1 MSDLD
6 VEIADCIAT
15 VTINRP
21 VQRNSMTLAMWRD
34 MARQFQRLSADGDV
48 RCIILTGAGQDFSTG
63 ADISEFGEVRADA
76 DQAAAYEIAVDACSD
91 AIQAA
96 RQPTIAAL
104 HGYCLGGGCHMAM
117 ACDFRVA
124 DATATV
130 GIPAARL
137 SIVYG
142 VRSTQRLLAIVGL
155 PAAKRILFSAERFD
169 SEEGLRIGFVDR
181 VGQSA
186 VDAARAFATVM
197 AQNAPLSIAGAKAIL
212 TGLAMGPGALDLGE
226 AERIIA
232 AAADSSDYGEGRAAF
247 AAKRPPQFKGC

>member
-1 MSDLD
+1 MSDIETQ
-6 VEIADCIAT
+6 VADRLAI

-21 VQRNSMTLAMWRD
+21 AQRNSMTLAMWRG
-34 MARQFQRLSADGDV
+34 MAATFARLSADPDV
-48 RCIILTGAGQDFSTG
+48 RAIILRGAGADFSTG
-63 ADISEFGEVRADA
+63 ADISEFGAVRADA
-76 DQAAAYEIAVDACSD
+76 QQAAAYEVAVDACSD

-104 HGYCLGGGCHMAM
+104 SGYCLGGGCHLSM

-124 DATATV
+124 DATAQI

-155 PAAKRILFSAERFD
+155 PAAKRILFSGERIDAAEAH
-169 SEEGLRIGFVDR
+169 RIGFVDR
-181 VGQSA
+181 IGVSA
-186 VDAARAFATVM
+186 LEVAREFAAGM
-197 AQNAPLSIAGAKAIL
+197 AASAPLSVAGAKTIL
-212 TGLAMGPGALDLGE
+212 NGLAMGPGALDLGE

-232 AAADSSDYGEGRAAF
+232 QAAQSEDYREGRRAF
-247 AAKRPPQFKGC
+247 AAKRAPNFKGR